1 MGHLTIE
8 PVSNQIIYKRYAVY
22 FAPQRQSALGL
33 LGERWLGLCAE
44 TGTRHNPPNR
54 FVAGPRR
61 YGFHATLKA
70 PMRLADGVSEDDFL
84 KSVKSLAALL
94 QPVDLG
100 FIEPR
105 RLGGFLAL
113 MQASGAHDEVSNLA
127 WSCVRSLDHLRAPLT
142 PEDIARRPGLK
153 GVEQENLLQ
162 WGYPYVADQ
171 FRFHMTLTSAL
182 GDNDLSEALAT
193 FHNVAGSALD
203 EPVMLDAI
211 SVYGDP
217 GAPDTFRLI
226 ERFELKA

>member
-1 MGHLTIE
+1 MGHLTIDT
-8 PVSNQIIYKRYAVY
+8 VQDQIIYKRYAVY
-22 FAPQRQSALGL
+22 YAPRPQSALGR
-33 LGERWLGLCAE
+33 LGQRWLGLCGHASARTE
-44 TGTRHNPPNR
+44 PPNR

-70 PMRLADGVSEDDFL
+70 PMRLADGVTQDDL
-84 KSVKSLAALL
+84 LGSVKALAKLL
-94 QPVDLG
+94 QPVELG
-100 FIEPR
+100 VLQLR
-105 RLGGFLAL
+105 RHGAFLAL
-113 MQASGAHDEVSNLA
+113 MQANGKHDEVANLA

-142 PEDIARRPGLK
+142 PEDIARRPGLEP
-153 GVEQENLLQ
+153 VEQDNLLQ

-182 GDNDLSEALAT
+182 SDAELDEAETAFRAAT
-193 FHNVAGSALD
+193 GSSLD

-226 ERFELKA
+226 ERFALTA

>member
-1 MGHLTIE
+1 MPDQTIY
-8 PVSNQIIYKRYAVY
+8 SRYAVY
-22 FAPQRQSALGL
+22 FAPQPHSALGQ
-33 LGERWLGLCAE
+33 LGQRWLGLCAQ
-44 TGTRHNPPNR
+44 TGTRTRPPSR

-70 PMRLADGVSEDDFL
+70 PMRLAQDASEDEFL
-84 KSVKSLAALL
+84 GSVKSLAKLL
-94 QPVDLG
+94 QPVELG
-100 FIEPR
+100 LLEPR

-113 MQASGAHDEVSNLA
+113 MQANGAHDEVSNLA

-142 PEDIARRPGLK
+142 PEDIARRPDLK
-153 GVEQENLLQ
+153 QAEQANLLQ

-171 FRFHMTLTSAL
+171 FRFHITLTSAL
-182 GDNDLSEALAT
+182 SDTELDEAETAFRAAT
-193 FHNVAGSALD
+193 GSSLD

-226 ERFELKA
+226 KRFALTA

>member
-1 MGHLTIE
+1 MGNLTGE
-8 PVSNQIIYKRYAVY
+8 TVPNQTIYKRYAVY
-22 FAPQRQSALGL
+22 FAPPPQSALGL
-33 LGERWLGLCAE
+33 LGERWLGLCPHTSA
-44 TGTRHNPPNR
+44 RKPPPSR

-70 PMRLADGVSEDDFL
+70 PMPLARGVTEDDFL
-84 KSVKSLAALL
+84 GSVKSLTRLL
-94 QPVDLG
+94 QPVELG
-100 FIEPR
+100 ILEPR

-113 MQASGAHDEVSNLA
+113 MQANGRHDEVSNLA

-153 GVEQENLLQ
+153 GIEQDNLLQ

-182 GDNDLSEALAT
+182 DDAELGEAEAAFRDTACSSLA
-193 FHNVAGSALD
+193 
-203 EPVMLDAI
+203 EPVTLDAI

-226 ERFELKA
+226 ERFVLKA